1 MINVT
6 QYDIMHSIVWWA
18 LDLQLFLMFFAVS
31 IWPSPPPRIQQLLK
45 HRLHSADAS
54 AKLCILHHNV
64 QISCVTP
71 IKSFWNL
78 PALLRPRSGHRFLL
92 LSEKKYL
99 GSPKNIPQAQGR
111 QRRVGN
117 RSQGWCWTTST
128 LLPTHQPFAK
138 LFTNSIR
145 DHQKLSFLFS
155 PAARLFRTSHCF

>member
-31 IWPSPPPRIQQLLK
+31 IWPSPPPHFQQLLK

-78 PALLRPRSGHRFLL
+78 PAPLRPRSGHRFLL

-145 DHQKLSFLFS
+145 DRQKLSFLFS